1 MGYAS
6 YLLGETVS
14 KSLAQIRKEIEAL
27 QRQAEVLKHKE
38 AKDVIARI
46 KEAIAHYGLTAAD
59 LGLAGNSGARRGRA
73 AVAVRDRAKTTAS
86 KVKYRDEAGNT
97 WSGHGRRPKWFI
109 DAVAGG
115 KSPEQLLA

>member
-1 MGYAS
+1 MGTANYP
-6 YLLGETVS
+6 LGETVS
-14 KSLAQIRKEIEAL
+14 KSLAQIRKEIDAL
-27 QRQAEVLKHKE
+27 QRQAEVLKQKE

-59 LGLAGNSGARRGRA
+59 LGLAGNSRARRGPDA
-73 AVAVRDRAKTTAS
+73 GSVRGGVKTDS

-109 DAVAGG
+109 DAVANG

>member
-1 MGYAS
+1 MGTANYP
-6 YLLGETVS
+6 LGETVS
-14 KSLAQIRKEIEAL
+14 KSLAQIRKEIDAL
-27 QRQAEVLKHKE
+27 QRQAEALKQKE

-59 LGLAGNSGARRGRA
+59 LGLAGTSRARRGRA
-73 AVAVRDRAKTTAS
+73 AGAVRERALTAS

-115 KSPEQLLA
+115 KTPEQLLA